1 MTIFCQVQQEAL
13 VQEMQNIEN
22 AQEAK
27 AVEAVEAVETE
38 EVETQGRAEGAPNA
52 GKKEA
57 QAADTLVKML
67 GLASR
72 AAVPIVL
79 LAGTDIIGAPERRA

>member
-1 MTIFCQVQQEAL
+1 MTIFCQVQQKAW
-13 VQEMQNIEN
+13 VQKEMQNIEN

-27 AVEAVEAVETE
+27 AVEAVETE

>member
-22 AQEAK
+22 AEEAK
-27 AVEAVEAVETE
+27 AVEAVETE